1 MKAATKP
8 LAHDRHLSQA
18 LAASAALARLHHL
31 AKSIRCPP
39 ADLSSDGGHSIDMLR
54 LLDVMR
60 ARGYHIDP
68 PIMATAQPN
77 PLHTIWLINIV
88 VPTGVGVRLGVPLPR
103 VPA

>member
-8 LAHDRHLSQA
+8 LAHNRHLSQA
-18 LAASAALARLHHL
+18 LAASAALARLQHL
-31 AKSIRCPP
+31 AKSVRCPP

-68 PIMATAQPN
+68 PVMATAQPD
-77 PLHTIWLINIV
+77 PLHTIWLIKIV

>member
-1 MKAATKP
+1 
-8 LAHDRHLSQA
+8 
-18 LAASAALARLHHL
+18 
-31 AKSIRCPP
+31 
-39 ADLSSDGGHSIDMLR
+39 MLR

-68 PIMATAQPN
+68 PVMATAQPN
-77 PLHTIWLINIV
+77 PQHTIWLINIV

>member
-8 LAHDRHLSQA
+8 LAHDQHLSQA
-18 LAASAALARLHHL
+18 LAASAALARLQHL
-31 AKSIRCPP
+31 AKSVRCPP

-68 PIMATAQPN
+68 PVMATTQPD
-77 PLHTIWLINIV
+77 PLHTIWLIKIV

>member
-1 MKAATKP
+1 MKTAAKP
-8 LAHDRHLSQA
+8 LAHDQHLSQT
-18 LAASAALARLHHL
+18 LAASAALARLQHL
-31 AKSIRCPP
+31 AKSVRCPP
-39 ADLSSDGGHSIDMLR
+39 ADLSSDGGRSIDMLR

-60 ARGYHIDP
+60 ARGYRIDP
-68 PIMATAQPN
+68 PVMATAQPN

>member
-1 MKAATKP
+1 MKTVAKP
-8 LAHDRHLSQA
+8 LAHDQHLSQA
-18 LAASAALARLHHL
+18 LAASAALARLQHL
-31 AKSIRCPP
+31 AKSVRCAPT
-39 ADLSSDGGHSIDMLR
+39 DLSSDGGRSIDMLR

-68 PIMATAQPN
+68 PVMATAQPN
-77 PLHTIWLINIV
+77 PQHTVWLIDVV

>member
-18 LAASAALARLHHL
+18 LAASAALARLQHL
-31 AKSIRCPP
+31 AKSVRCPP

-68 PIMATAQPN
+68 PVMATAQPD
-77 PLHTIWLINIV
+77 PLHTIWLVKIV